1 MEDSSV
7 ELNEWWEL
15 AKVQFK
21 EKMVKNLIP
30 HKKDK
35 DMYKQRLFA
44 FMKAFPNFLYNSFD
58 SLESFGLVNEVNKV
72 KDNGVT

>member
-21 EKMVKNLIP
+21 EKMVKILIA
-30 HKKDK
+30 HKKDE
-35 DMYKQRLFA
+35 DMYKQHLFA
-44 FMKAFPNFLYNSFD
+44 SMNAFPNFLYKSFD
-58 SLESFGLVNEVNKV
+58 SLESFGLVNEVNKA
-72 KDNGVT
+72 KDNGIT